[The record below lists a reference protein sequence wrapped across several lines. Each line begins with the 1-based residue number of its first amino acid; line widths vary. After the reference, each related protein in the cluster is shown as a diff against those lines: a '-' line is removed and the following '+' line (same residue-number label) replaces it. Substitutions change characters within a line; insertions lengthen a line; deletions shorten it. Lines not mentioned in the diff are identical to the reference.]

1 MTIFIG
7 SVTQQGNKLGISP
20 PAALSSVKAVRVAN
34 ITSDVLILN
43 NIAGNGQSQEYLLP
57 LQQAV
62 YKTEGVQQI
71 PTLYGQA
78 LGDALPL
85 SQIFVEWSDDPLA
98 DFPGTYPTTLS
109 QLSATAPS
117 FVNGI
122 VTLTNANQ
130 TYNIPQN
137 VLRTS
142 ITFVNTST
150 SAVVMWL
157 PADKASPWTGTNPS
171 LQPNA
176 GVTLNTSA
184 EIFLQSTTAGA
195 TVMWYGETL

>member
-1 MTIFIG
+1 MTIFLG
-7 SVTQQGNKLGISP
+7 SVTQQGNRLGISP

-62 YKTEGVQQI
+62 FKTEGVQQI
-71 PTLYGQA
+71 PTIYGQA

-109 QLSATAPS
+109 ALSATAPS
-117 FVNGI
+117 FINGVI
-122 VTLTNANQ
+122 ALTNANQ
-130 TYNIPQN
+130 TYSIPAN
-137 VLRTS
+137 PLRTS
-142 ITFVNTST
+142 LSFTNS
-150 SAVVMWL
+150 SAAGNVMWL
-157 PADKASPWTGTNPS
+157 PADKASPWTGTNPT
-171 LQPNA
+171 LTPGN
-176 GVTLNTSA
+176 GVTIDTSA
-184 EIFLQSTTAGA
+184 AVYLQSTTAG
-195 TVMWYGETL
+195 TQVTYWGETL